1 MVRLS
6 GFLTH
11 RRWWVV
17 AAWLAIVVVSAPM
30 AAKQTEHLSGG
41 GFDVPGSQSMA
52 VETAATKQFTETHQG
67 RLAVVFQPA
76 PGATAEQGAAAV
88 DRVSAE
94 IAKESDA
101 SVAPQ
106 AAAQAKSRLAVGG
119 VTIMPIEASGDANE
133 LVDTATDIRDSISP
147 GDESEGVTPYLVG
160 QPAMWAALSEVSKED
175 LQAAE
180 SQGFPIVAIILIAVF
195 GSLAAACLPLALGAV
210 AVTVTGAII
219 FLLSQQME
227 MSVFVTNMASMLGI
241 GVAVDYSLFILAR
254 FRESVR
260 AGNSAADARAEA
272 LSTSGVAVTFSGLAV
287 IISLAGLWMV
297 DNQALRSMAL
307 GAMIVVA
314 IAILVATTLLPA
326 LIRLLGHRVEAGG
339 IAWRVLRGFK
349 ALWRKR
355 RRPGSTRPDR
365 ETFWSRWTYTVMAR
379 PVASVVAVSA
389 ILLTLALPVL
399 SIKTGNG
406 AIKQFDKNDDARV
419 GTELAADV
427 SGGGADPVR
436 VLATFESGT
445 PSDPANAAAIRD
457 FTGRANGDPEVEA
470 VAPPVTRGDQVLID
484 VSTKA
489 EAAESQESLDLVTRM
504 RDQVVPA
511 SSLASVATVDVG
523 GEPARV
529 VDARSQINGSM
540 WKIILFV
547 LAFSFVVLMVM
558 LRSIVLPLK
567 AVLMNLLSIGAAYGV
582 LVVIFQWGWFDGLLG
597 FQSLGALDTLT
608 PPLVLAVVFGLS
620 MDYEV
625 FLLSRIKE
633 HYDQH
638 GDNRRAVAEGLASSA
653 SVITSAALIMVS
665 VFAVFVLTG
674 VPSIKQLGVGNAVA
688 IAIDATLVRL
698 ILVPAA
704 MELLGHWNWWLP
716 GWLDR
721 ILPHVGLEE
730 RVLAAPSPSLA
741 SSNGV
746 PATNGHANGNAPS
759 RPRERSLG

>member
-1 MVRLS
+1 MVGLS
-6 GFLTH
+6 GFLVR
-11 RRWWVV
+11 RRWFVV
-17 AAWLAIVVVSAPM
+17 GAWLAIVLVSAPM

-41 GFDVPGSQSMA
+41 GFDVPGSQSQI
-52 VETAATKQFTETHQG
+52 VETAATKRFTSTERG
-67 RLAVVFQPA
+67 RLAIVLQPA
-76 PGATAEQGAAAV
+76 PGATARQGAAAV
-88 DRVSAE
+88 DRVKKQVDSTG
-94 IAKESDA
+94 DA
-101 SVAPQ
+101 VLPPE
-106 AAAQAKSRLAVGG
+106 AATQAKARLAAGQ
-119 VTIMPIEASGDANE
+119 IAIAPIEAKGEADE
-133 LVDTATDIRDSISP
+133 LVNTAADIRDEVSP
-147 GDESEGVTPYLVG
+147 GESAEGVTPYLVG
-160 QPAMWAALSEVSKED
+160 QPAMWAALSEVSKKD
-175 LQAAE
+175 LATAE
-180 SQGFPIVAIILIAVF
+180 GEGFPIVALILIAVF
-195 GSLAAACLPLALGAV
+195 GSLAAASLPLALGAV

-219 FLLSQQME
+219 YLLSQQME

-260 AGNSAADARAEA
+260 AGNGAAAARAEA

-297 DNQALRSMAL
+297 QNQALRSMAL

-339 IAWRVLRGFK
+339 IAWSALRAGRSV
-349 ALWRKR
+349 WRKR

-365 ETFWSRWTYTVMAR
+365 ETFWQRWTFTVMQR
-379 PVASVVAVSA
+379 PVVSVVAVSA
-389 ILLTLALPVL
+389 VLLTLAIPVL

-406 AIKQFDKNDDARV
+406 AIKQFDENNDARV
-419 GTELAADV
+419 GTELAASA

-436 VLATFESGT
+436 VLATFRDGT
-445 PSDPANAAAIRD
+445 AADARNTKAIQSFSRLVAKDPQV
-457 FTGRANGDPEVEA
+457 GA
-470 VAPPVTRGDQVLID
+470 VAQPVARGNQALID
-484 VSTKA
+484 VPTKA
-489 EAAESQESLDLVTRM
+489 EAAESQASLDLVTRM
-504 RDQVVPA
+504 RNRIVPRSA
-511 SSLASVATVDVG
+511 LASAATVDVG

-529 VDARSQINGSM
+529 IDARDQINGSM
-540 WKIILFV
+540 WKIIAFV
-547 LAFSFVVLMVM
+547 LAFSFVVLMLM

-582 LVVIFQWGWFDGLLG
+582 LIAVFQWGWLDGFLG
-597 FQSLGALDTLT
+597 FQGLGALDTLT

-633 HYDQH
+633 HYDEH

-653 SVITSAALIMVS
+653 AVITSAALIMVA
-665 VFAVFVLTG
+665 VFSVFVLTG
-674 VPSIKQLGVGNAVA
+674 VPSIKQLGLGNAVA

-704 MELLGHWNWWLP
+704 MQLLGSWNWWLP

-721 ILPHVGLEE
+721 LLPHVGLEKAPPSGHQ
-730 RVLAAPSPSLA
+730 AAPSWSGGEA
-741 SSNGV
+741 E
-746 PATNGHANGNAPS
+746 AT
-759 RPRERSLG
+759 